1 MLDAE
6 YTCEDCGKKFKAPAQ
21 SRRRFC
27 GDCIARRVKEGL
39 SKGERPKKDVKHKE
53 KGTLKM
59 QKVVTESIAGFSQ
72 HYPKVAVIVT
82 ASAGG
87 KDDAM
92 TAAWH
97 SSISVNPPLYG
108 VSIPP
113 KRFTYQLITESQ
125 EFGINFIPWEKVS
138 LAAQVG
144 GTSGKEIDKFERL
157 NIEKEKSLKTG
168 VPLLKDAYAAYECK
182 LVDSKA
188 YGDHIWVVGEIVAV
202 HFLKD
207 FFTEK
212 QTLDLSKVKP
222 LLYLGS
228 EFYATSDKDSVRF
241 VKRGI

>member
-1 MLDAE
+1 M
-6 YTCEDCGKKFKAPAQ
+6 
-21 SRRRFC
+21 SR
-27 GDCIARRVKEGL
+27 
-39 SKGERPKKDVKHKE
+39 
-53 KGTLKM
+53 
-59 QKVVTESIAGFSQ
+59 VVTESIGGFSQ
-72 HYPKVAVIVT
+72 HYPKVVAIVT

-87 KDDAM
+87 KDNAM

-108 VSIPP
+108 VSISP
-113 KRFTYQLITESQ
+113 KRFTYQLITESK
-125 EFGINFIPWEKVS
+125 EFGINFVPFEKAS

-144 GTSGKEIDKFERL
+144 GISGKEMDKFERL
-157 NIEKEKSLKTG
+157 NIEKEKPLKTG
-168 VPLLKDAYAAYECK
+168 VPILKDAYAAYECK

-207 FFTEK
+207 VFTEK
-212 QTLDLSKVKP
+212 QTLSLNKIKP

-241 VKRGI
+241 VKRGV

>member
-1 MLDAE
+1 M
-6 YTCEDCGKKFKAPAQ
+6 
-21 SRRRFC
+21 SR
-27 GDCIARRVKEGL
+27 
-39 SKGERPKKDVKHKE
+39 
-53 KGTLKM
+53 
-59 QKVVTESIAGFSQ
+59 VVTEGIAGFSQ

-92 TAAWH
+92 TVAWH

-108 VSIPP
+108 VSISP

-157 NIEKEKSLKTG
+157 NIEKVKPLKTE
-168 VPLLKDAYAAYECK
+168 VPILKDAYAAYECK
-182 LVDSKA
+182 LVDSKT
-188 YGDHIWVVGEIVAV
+188 YGDHVWVVGEIVAV

-207 FFTEK
+207 VFTEK
-212 QTLDLSKVKP
+212 RVLDLNKIKP

-228 EFYATSDKDSVRF
+228 DFYTTSDKDGVRF
-241 VKRGI
+241 VKRGV